1 MRKASREDFV
11 ERTCVEKRIVERRTV
26 STYSL
31 STPLFSTPLLSTLLL
46 LTSFACSNGAQPS
59 ATITAADT
67 ADQVLIDMTHYVTN
81 DGVVRARV
89 RADSAFFYQNSQ
101 SVAMRNVHITFYDTD
116 GRETS
121 TMSAKEGTYHWAT
134 GDMEGRGNVVVV
146 GAGDGRTLKSEVM
159 RYKQATN
166 QVSSDQ
172 PFVFDGPGRHAKG
185 QGFTSDPEF
194 RNVTALKLT
203 GTGGHL
209 VLPNQ

>member
-1 MRKASREDFV
+1 MRKA
-11 ERTCVEKRIVERRTV
+11 
-26 STYSL
+26 
-31 STPLFSTPLLSTLLL
+31 
-46 LTSFACSNGAQPS
+46 LTFFLDVFALTQFACSNGAQPS

-89 RADSAFFYQNSQ
+89 RADTAFFYQNSQ
-101 SVAMRNVHITFYDTD
+101 SVEMRNVHITFYDTD
-116 GRETS
+116 GHETS
-121 TMSAKEGTYHWAT
+121 TMSAKDGTYHWAT

-172 PFVFDGPGRHAKG
+172 PFVFDGPDRHIKG
-185 QGFTSDPEF
+185 KAFTSDPDF
-194 RNVTALKLT
+194 RNVTALNPT
-203 GTGGHL
+203 GKGGHF

>member
-1 MRKASREDFV
+1 MRKASREGVKENRRV
-11 ERTCVEKRIVERRTV
+11 EAYVFTRR
-26 STYSL
+26 
-31 STPLFSTPLLSTLLL
+31 FL
-46 LTSFACSNGAQPS
+46 LTFFLDVFALTQFACSNGAQPS

-89 RADSAFFYQNSQ
+89 RADTAFFYQNSQ
-101 SVAMRNVHITFYDTD
+101 SVDMRNVHITFYDTD

-121 TMSAKEGTYHWAT
+121 TMSAKDGTYHWAT

-146 GAGDGRTLKSEVM
+146 GAGDGRTLKSDVM

-172 PFVFDGPGRHAKG
+172 PFVFDGPGRHIQG

-194 RNVTALKLT
+194 RNVTALRPT
-203 GTGGHL
+203 GTGGHF

>member
-1 MRKASREDFV
+1 MRKASRRSVVAPLVLTFL
-11 ERTCVEKRIVERRTV
+11 V
-26 STYSL
+26 STSL
-31 STPLFSTPLLSTLLL
+31 V
-46 LTSFACSNGAQPS
+46 LTSFACSNGAKPT

-89 RADSAFFYQNSQ
+89 RADTAFFYQSTQ
-101 SVAMRNVHITFYDTD
+101 SAEMRNVHITFYDTE

-121 TMSAKEGTYHWAT
+121 TLTAREGTYHWGS

-172 PFVFDGPGRHAKG
+172 PFVFDGPDRHIKG
-185 QGFTSDPEF
+185 QGFTSDPDF
-194 RNVTALKLT
+194 KNVTALRPR
-203 GTGGHL
+203 GTSGHF

>member
-1 MRKASREDFV
+1 MQKASREEAV
-11 ERTCVEKRIVERRTV
+11 ERTSVEKRIVETRTV
-26 STYSL
+26 STHSL
-31 STPLFSTPLLSTLLL
+31 STSFLSTLLL

-89 RADSAFFYQNSQ
+89 RADTAFFYQNSQ
-101 SVAMRNVHITFYDTD
+101 SVEMHNVHITFYDTD
-116 GRETS
+116 GHETS
-121 TMSAKEGTYHWAT
+121 TMSAKDGTYHWAT

-159 RYKQATN
+159 RYKQASN

-172 PFVFDGPGRHAKG
+172 PFVFDGPGRHVKG
-185 QGFTSDPEF
+185 EGFTSDPEF
-194 RNVTALKLT
+194 RNVTALHPT
-203 GTGGHL
+203 GTGGKF

>member
-1 MRKASREDFV
+1 VRSF
-11 ERTCVEKRIVERRTV
+11 
-26 STYSL
+26 
-31 STPLFSTPLLSTLLL
+31 LSTLFLSTFLL

-89 RADSAFFYQNSQ
+89 RADTAFFYQNSQ
-101 SVAMRNVHITFYDTD
+101 SVEMRNVHITFYDTD

-121 TMSAKEGTYHWAT
+121 TMSAKGGTYHWAT

-172 PFVFDGPGRHAKG
+172 PFVFDGPGRHVKG
-185 QGFTSDPEF
+185 EGFTSDPEF
-194 RNVTALKLT
+194 RNVSALHPT
-203 GTGGHL
+203 GTGGKF

>member
-1 MRKASREDFV
+1 MRTTSL
-11 ERTCVEKRIVERRTV
+11 V
-26 STYSL
+26 ST
-31 STPLFSTPLLSTLLL
+31 FCVSTLLA
-46 LTSFACSNGAQPS
+46 LTSFACSNGAKPT

-89 RADSAFFYQNSQ
+89 RADTAYFYQNSQ
-101 SVAMRNVHITFYDTD
+101 SAEMRSVHITFYDVD

-121 TMSAKEGTYHWAT
+121 TMTAREWTYHWAT

-166 QVSSDQ
+166 LVSSDQ
-172 PFVFDGPGRHAKG
+172 PFIFDGPGRHVEG
-185 QGFTSDPEF
+185 EGFTSDPDF
-194 RNVTALKLT
+194 KNVTALRPK
-203 GTGGHL
+203 GTGGHF

>member
-1 MRKASREDFV
+1 MSTVK
-11 ERTCVEKRIVERRTV
+11 KRTV
-26 STYSL
+26 STYFL
-31 STPLFSTPLLSTLLL
+31 STSFLSTFLL
-46 LTSFACSNGAQPS
+46 LTSFACSNGAKPT

-89 RADSAFFYQNSQ
+89 RADTAFFYQISG
-101 SVAMRNVHITFYDTD
+101 SVEMRNVHITFYDTD

-121 TMSAKEGTYHWAT
+121 TMSAKEGTYHWAS

-185 QGFTSDPEF
+185 KGFTSDPEF
-194 RNVTALKLT
+194 KNVTALNLT